1 MLEEAMRWSK
11 MDDGAKVRLAALQ
24 VASAALLRGE
34 TSASRSIANCRPMF
48 CSKRSTMRRPRVA
61 AARAHLHNLARRNRG
76 EKLIAP
82 LRSWWD
88 RRLGAPGAAGEPVP
102 SYLIERRDGDEHAAS
117 RGPEPVLALA
127 LSLVEDAAGTWD
139 DEQNLLLITS
149 DLLPRCGA
157 LLGIV
162 LRKPEEHSPSVRE
175 RLLALVTRI
184 SEEYWLW
191 RIGD

>member
-24 VASAALLRGE
+24 VASAALL
-34 TSASRSIANCRPMF
+34 ASRETDVALAIDRQLPPDVLLEALDDA
-48 CSKRSTMRRPRVA
+48 STLVSQ
-61 AARAHLHNLARRNRG
+61 AARELICTILFRGGTWG

-88 RRLGAPGAAGEPVP
+88 RRLGAPGAEGEPVP

-127 LSLVEDAAGTWD
+127 LLVEDAAGTWD
-139 DEQNLLLITS
+139 DE
-149 DLLPRCGA
+149 
-157 LLGIV
+157 
-162 LRKPEEHSPSVRE
+162 KPPAYYE
-175 RLLALVTRI
+175 RSAPA
-184 SEEYWLW
+184 LW
-191 RIGD
+191 RAAWHRAEEARGTLQRA